1 MKKLI
6 NFRTL
11 AVLLIFLL
19 GFFLRLHHYDV
30 YPQRGATH
38 DEFAFAFL
46 GINFL
51 KTGAPS
57 SWSNIPLY
65 QNKYYLK
72 ANDTRY
78 SIVTPYFDHP
88 PLFGLLT
95 GGVALLRGETEL
107 EEVNLSTIRL
117 IPVILGSLS
126 IVLLFKLCQNLYG
139 FRVAAISALVFA
151 TVPTYVVASR
161 MSLAENLLIPELL
174 LALILFERFIR
185 KREKKLVYLL
195 GLIAGLAFLTKFIG
209 IFIYLSLLLLFLL
222 KPKLR
227 KEIIPFSLTAFLI
240 GSFYFLY
247 GLVINRELFLEILAF
262 QGAREVGPFSFFNL
276 FLAPAIVNKI
286 FVDGWVYFGW
296 AALAVLLY
304 KDRKHFEITAAFFS
318 YLFLFVLTVD
328 QRDLHG
334 WYNYPFYPFLAM
346 ASGKLIEEIT
356 KTPSLLNIVF
366 LLTAGLS
373 TVSLTYFSVFGLS
386 SSLFR
391 LLVVISFLPFFIT
404 LFRIKKLDFLVKSVF
419 IFYLVLI
426 FFLNIV
432 AVLHYVHPA

>member
-51 KTGAPS
+51 KAGAPS

-161 MSLAENLLIPELL
+161 MSVAENLLIPELL
-174 LALILFERFIR
+174 LALILFEKLVR

-304 KDRKHFEITAAFFS
+304 KDRKHFEMTTAFFS

-334 WYNYPFYPFLAM
+334 WYNYPFYPFLAI
-346 ASGKLIEEIT
+346 ASGKLISEMVE
-356 KTPSLLNIVF
+356 KPSFFNIIF

-373 TVSLTYFSVFGLS
+373 AVNLTYFTFFGLS
-386 SSLFR
+386 PVLFR
-391 LLVVISFLPFFIT
+391 VLVILFLLPFFLEFFKIRKLNRAIKR
-404 LFRIKKLDFLVKSVF
+404 LFL
-419 IFYLVLI
+419 FYLAAI
-426 FFLNIV
+426 FLLNIISV
-432 AVLHYVHPA
+432 ITYIHPA